1 MTERT
6 ESTGGG
12 QRAREA
18 DGPVDCDAIFS
29 ILADKNSCSIQ
40 FTLGSALLLVGLG
53 PPPAGSA
60 CS

>member
-12 QRAREA
+12 QWAREA

-29 ILADKNSCSIQ
+29 ILADNTVAASKLLC
-40 FTLGSALLLVGLG
+40 GRALLLVGLG
-53 PPPAGSA
+53 PPPAA
-60 CS
+60 TCS